1 MFKVKTSILY
11 ITGYL
16 LRLLLPMI
24 PYPIILHK
32 FDINQIN
39 FYLLLLLVS
48 SISMSIQ
55 SGFMS
60 SFSRYLSYTYS
71 GNSISQISSI
81 SSTFRI
87 QGTKIN
93 LKDFAGVF
101 RVSRTVYLYLTFI
114 YILML
119 ILLSIIFLQ
128 KPIYKLNDQFEGYI
142 SVCILIFTSGINLYF
157 NLFSIY
163 LTSIQRVNTI
173 QVQNIISGIITFFLL
188 IISISYITKVY
199 HLIILIQ
206 SGSLIL
212 SGLIFYKAFYARN
225 KLLKSIWNVKFDKKY
240 FKLIWNESK
249 KSALSTIF
257 AGVTSNI
264 SGLIVNSFFS
274 PIISTSFLLTKKVYD
289 ILGELS
295 MTPFNSFIPDFSI
308 LRSSGDIISF
318 NKKVKY
324 YLRLSYLFLISSSI
338 CFIYLNPF
346 IIKIFNWKISF
357 LNTFQLWLFL
367 LYLLISR
374 WSGVMLFVSNISNK
388 VVEHKNIITNLLFM
402 LIGFYFFYNRIS
414 VDILLYILILGQ
426 LFSSSYI
433 ITETYK
439 LINST
444 FWDFE
449 KKTSIPIFIFILII
463 ILMYKL

>member
-114 YILML
+114 YILIL

-157 NLFSIY
+157 NLF
-163 LTSIQRVNTI
+163 
-173 QVQNIISGIITFFLL
+173 
-188 IISISYITKVY
+188 
-199 HLIILIQ
+199 
-206 SGSLIL
+206 
-212 SGLIFYKAFYARN
+212 
-225 KLLKSIWNVKFDKKY
+225 
-240 FKLIWNESK
+240 
-249 KSALSTIF
+249 
-257 AGVTSNI
+257 
-264 SGLIVNSFFS
+264 
-274 PIISTSFLLTKKVYD
+274 
-289 ILGELS
+289 
-295 MTPFNSFIPDFSI
+295 
-308 LRSSGDIISF
+308 
-318 NKKVKY
+318 
-324 YLRLSYLFLISSSI
+324 
-338 CFIYLNPF
+338 
-346 IIKIFNWKISF
+346 
-357 LNTFQLWLFL
+357 
-367 LYLLISR
+367 
-374 WSGVMLFVSNISNK
+374 
-388 VVEHKNIITNLLFM
+388 
-402 LIGFYFFYNRIS
+402 
-414 VDILLYILILGQ
+414 
-426 LFSSSYI
+426 
-433 ITETYK
+433 
-439 LINST
+439 
-444 FWDFE
+444 
-449 KKTSIPIFIFILII
+449 
-463 ILMYKL
+463 